1 MSVAI
6 LIVKRLAVWVF
17 ETIGAAVLIAVALTL
32 RLGEGQSSTF
42 DDLRLMFGLIFVLIM
57 MATGYL
63 LTVVLF
69 GVIWRSKI
77 PWVYPMIAAVAFVLH
92 TQFFIDGWTFKEK
105 FPVQVGGACI
115 VFACCYAGNWC
126 LKRWSAASLN
136 RGSSG

>member
-1 MSVAI
+1 MSIAI
-6 LIVKRLAVWVF
+6 LIVKRLAVWAL

-32 RLGEGQSSTF
+32 RLWTGHSSTF
-42 DDLRLMFGLIFVLIM
+42 NDLRLMFGLVFVLIM

-63 LTVVLF
+63 LTVLLF
-69 GVIWRSKI
+69 GVVWRSTI

-115 VFACCYAGNWC
+115 VFACCYGGNWC
-126 LKRWSAASLN
+126 LKRWSQAATT
-136 RGSSG
+136 RCSS